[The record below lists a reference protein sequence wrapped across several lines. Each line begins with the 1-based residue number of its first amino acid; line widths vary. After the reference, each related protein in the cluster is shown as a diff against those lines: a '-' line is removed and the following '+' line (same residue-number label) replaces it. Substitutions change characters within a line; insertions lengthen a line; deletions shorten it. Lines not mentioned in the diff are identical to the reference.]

1 MLLNPNCPLITIK
14 AKANKIK
21 LLIAT
26 KSPVGKPNKLFITR
40 ASPVTPPLAILFGK
54 KKNCNPIARKRV
66 PNPIKKYSLINLKT
80 VFLFIKYSFHQK
92 IKKDKY
98 SKTILKLNL
107 KTMIISLKT

>member
-54 KKNCNPIARKRV
+54 RKTAIPLQEKEFLIRLKNTP
-66 PNPIKKYSLINLKT
+66 
-80 VFLFIKYSFHQK
+80 
-92 IKKDKY
+92 
-98 SKTILKLNL
+98 
-107 KTMIISLKT
+107 

>member
-66 PNPIKKYSLINLKT
+66 PNPIKKYS
-80 VFLFIKYSFHQK
+80 FHQK